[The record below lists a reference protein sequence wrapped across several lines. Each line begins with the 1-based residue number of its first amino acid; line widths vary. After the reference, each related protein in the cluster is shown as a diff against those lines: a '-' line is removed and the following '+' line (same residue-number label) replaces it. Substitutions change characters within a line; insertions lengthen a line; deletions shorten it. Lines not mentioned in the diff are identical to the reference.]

1 MKPPVTVIMPA
12 HNAEK
17 WIGVA
22 IASVLRQTHREFD
35 LWVLENGSTDGT
47 LEVAKQF
54 DDPRLKVFS
63 LGRVGFQGALQYAIE
78 NAKTDWLARMDA
90 DDLMLPQRLQIQ
102 MEFLEKHPEFV
113 FVGTAYALLT
123 PFGHIFERL
132 PRIEARQVDQAFL
145 GIGRGRFGDPCTVF
159 NRRAALETGGV
170 DPEFTMGDVPLWF
183 RLLTRGK
190 GWQLGLPLHVYRM
203 SPRSMSK
210 DMAFIEECMRAR
222 RKYAPEIVASAF
234 PKAATNCKGNFW
246 GQIVLMELLAGDM
259 KSMRQ
264 AIALLEQEGDFGIEA
279 RRMLRRSYGGAL
291 ASAAYR
297 IRYRNR
303 YRRRIDW
310 ERDLA
315 EPEARSA
322 GVGQSVM
329 FEKERGITEGRTKET
344 KAHA

>member
-1 MKPPVTVIMPA
+1 MPA

-22 IASVLRQTHREFD
+22 IASVLRQTYREFD

-47 LEVAKQF
+47 LEVARQF
-54 DDPRLKVFS
+54 NDPRLKVFS

-78 NAKTDWLARMDA
+78 NAKSDWLARMDA
-90 DDLMLPQRLQIQ
+90 DDIMLPQRLQIQ

-132 PRIEARQVDQAFL
+132 PRIEARQVDRAFL
-145 GIGRGRFGDPCTVF
+145 GVGRGRFGDPCTVF
-159 NRRAALETGGV
+159 NRRAALEAGGV

-203 SPRSMSK
+203 SARSMSK

-222 RKYAPEIVASAF
+222 KKYAPEVVGSAF
-234 PKAATNCKGNFW
+234 PKAGCKGNFW
-246 GQIVLMELLAGDM
+246 GQIVLMELLAGDI

-264 AIALLEQEGDFGIEA
+264 AIALLEREGDFGAEA
-279 RRMLRRSYGGAL
+279 RRMLQRSYGGML
-291 ASAAYR
+291 TSAAYR
-297 IRYRNR
+297 FHYRNR
-303 YRRRIDW
+303 YRRRTDW

-315 EPEARSA
+315 ELVAMSA
-322 GVGQSVM
+322 GVGQ
-329 FEKERGITEGRTKET
+329 EILIDQERGITEERTRET